1 MERLIRVTNKIVN
14 GVLYFFTVILVLTT
28 GSQIFFRV
36 LFDWPLSWTEEVA
49 RYSFIW
55 WVFFG
60 AIITLREGRHLGI
73 DALVKLFPSRLLR
86 CWGIGIYGL
95 ILGYL
100 AVMFSQGIKLV
111 RLQMIHNTPLT
122 DIPLGLVIAII
133 PLCAV
138 LMGLYTIYLMRKGWW
153 GRGGVRLQGSSNKG
167 GGKDS

>member
-1 MERLIRVTNKIVN
+1 MGYLIRIVNKIVN
-14 GVLYFFTVILVLTT
+14 GALYFFTIILVLTT

-73 DALVKLFPSRLLR
+73 DALVKLFPPRLLR
-86 CWGIGIYGL
+86 CWGIGIYLL

-122 DIPLGLVIAII
+122 DIPLGLIIAII

-138 LMGLYTIYLMRKGWW
+138 LMGLYTLDLMGKRWREGTHE
-153 GRGGVRLQGSSNKG
+153 RLQNKIL
-167 GGKDS
+167 KER